1 MKIAIL
7 DADTLGSDLDLSI
20 FSKFGT
26 ILQYPTTDSRSVVKH
41 AKNCEI
47 LIVNKVR
54 LSEEIL
60 AQLPDL
66 QLICVAA
73 TGYDPIDISYCRTH
87 GIAVANVPS
96 YSTQSVAQWT
106 FSVVLALAMHLN
118 AYCQYVK
125 SGTYSGSAVANH
137 LSPCYHELAGQ
148 TWGVIGYGGIG
159 QQVAKVA
166 SAMGCQVLVH
176 KRTPIS
182 DVKCVDLMTLCKMSD
197 IITIHVPLTKS
208 TRGMIGQSQLAAMKK
223 TVILV
228 NAARGLVLEE
238 AAVAQ
243 SILDEKIGAFGCDV
257 YSQEPFPVNHPYTR
271 ILPFPNVLLT
281 PHMAWGAYEAR
292 RRRIQVIGENIQAFF
307 AGTIC
312 NRIV

>member
-7 DADTLGSDLDLSI
+7 DADTLGNDLDLSV

-26 ILQYPTTDSRSVVKH
+26 VLQYPTTDDISVVKH
-41 AKNCEI
+41 AKNCEV

-54 LSEEIL
+54 LSGKIL
-60 AQLPDL
+60 AQLPYL

-73 TGYDPIDISYCRTH
+73 TGYDPIDISYCRAH
-87 GIAVANVPS
+87 GIAVTNVPS

-106 FSVVLALAMHLN
+106 FSVVLSLVMNLN

-125 SGTYSGSAVANH
+125 SGTYSSSMVANH
-137 LSPCYHELAGQ
+137 LSPCYHELSGQ

-176 KRTPIS
+176 KRTPIY
-182 DVKCVDLMTLCKMSD
+182 DVKCVDLITLCQMSD
-197 IITIHVPLTKS
+197 IISIHVPLTEF
-208 TRGMIGQSQLAAMKK
+208 TRGMIGQSQLAEMKK

-243 SILDEKIGAFGCDV
+243 AILDRKIGAFGCDV
-257 YSQEPFPVNHPYTR
+257 YSQEPFSADHPYTK
-271 ILPFPNVLLT
+271 ILPLPNVLLT

-292 RRRIQVIGENIQAFF
+292 KRCVHVISENIRSFF
-307 AGTIC
+307 SGTVC